1 MSEVLIIFFVL
12 AGLVVGL
19 GWLAYMALSLNKTV
33 GWLVSDMVD
42 LGEMHGTMGRDDDD
56 GVVHPAVLGAALGG
70 RVTATEARLDARM
83 STLQDHESRIDD
95 AFAAISGMHKR
106 IGVAVKD
113 ADIARG
119 LAMQPVSEH
128 ATCALCG
135 KVGHVADMEGMG
147 WEDCLELA
155 LDGAP
160 VIKPIPTDAPS
171 HFHPECLVS
180 AGCERVEAVAGGWRR
195 KVVEE

>member
-1 MSEVLIIFFVL
+1 MSDMLLCGYVVAMGVLIVAMAVAMVRHIGNYERTVDRL
-12 AGLVVGL
+12 DERADGVNRSIRALHGLVDAAAEEVV
-19 GWLAYMALSLNKTV
+19 MR
-33 GWLVSDMVD
+33 LVD
-42 LGEMHGTMGRDDDD
+42 GR
-56 GVVHPAVLGAALGG
+56 LAALEASDRLNVVLLRDVEQDVS
-70 RVTATEARLDARM
+70 RVVT
-83 STLQDHESRIDD
+83 
-95 AFAAISGMHKR
+95 
-106 IGVAVKD
+106 
-113 ADIARG
+113 IARCATDG
-119 LAMQPVSEH
+119 ATTH
-128 ATCALCG
+128 AQCALCG

-195 KVVEE
+195 KVVAE